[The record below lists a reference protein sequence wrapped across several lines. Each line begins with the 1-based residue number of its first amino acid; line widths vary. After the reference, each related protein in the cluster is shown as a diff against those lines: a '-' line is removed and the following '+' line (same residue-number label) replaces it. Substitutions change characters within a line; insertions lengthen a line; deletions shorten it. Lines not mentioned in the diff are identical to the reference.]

1 MSSDNDFE
9 YMTQLNPNLTAAQ
22 AAEFLGI
29 KPTTLANWRM
39 EDKGPKY
46 MRVGR
51 MIRYRYNDV
60 VKFRDKYVV
69 EPKDSV
75 GVRKK

>member
-1 MSSDNDFE
+1 MTDDFE
-9 YMTQLNPNLTAAQ
+9 YMAKLNPNLTAAQ

-39 EDKGPKY
+39 SNKGPEY
-46 MRVGR
+46 MRIGR

-60 VKFRDKYVV
+60 AAFRDKYLIDP
-69 EPKDSV
+69 EDSV
-75 GVRKK
+75 GSSDDG